1 MNNKIIYQNEINN
14 NQNNQSNNNTKSE
27 NSNNSS
33 MRHNNSKIKKEKIVI
48 DIPDKK
54 EKKNKDKLQI
64 QSIEELHYFFVD
76 TLQKGKNFSIILD
89 K

>member
-1 MNNKIIYQNEINN
+1 
-14 NQNNQSNNNTKSE
+14 
-27 NSNNSS
+27 

-54 EKKNKDKLQI
+54 EKKNKDKLQF